1 MNGTN
6 TPTIALQV
14 GALLLVTLVA
24 VGTAPAGAVVGAESV
39 LAAGTDHANVAAAG
53 SLTLSG
59 ILLRIGVLVVL
70 VGLPILFL
78 YLLASVNVSRRE
90 KRLPVAPGAPL
101 EEDPDE
107 AAYDAVRRRMG

>member
-6 TPTIALQV
+6 TPAIALQV
-14 GALLLVTLVA
+14 GTLLLVALVV
-24 VGTAPAGAVVGAESV
+24 VGTAPAGAAVGGESV
-39 LAAGTDHANVAAAG
+39 LVAGTDQANVAVAE
-53 SLTLSG
+53 SLTLSDV
-59 ILLRIGVLVVL
+59 LLRLGVLSVL

-101 EEDPDE
+101 EEDPEE
-107 AAYDAVRRRMG
+107 APYDPVRRRMG